1 VASSSAKRSGQAAAD
16 LLVSGPTNK
25 RHAEERVRG
34 QCAGSM
40 FCLIDVTN
48 ATIGHSR
55 TVDWYSAK
63 MFNAL
68 HSVVLCELRLQGM
81 SEAISANTARSLKLF
96 DGMITGKARRP
107 YRNVLEL

>member
-1 VASSSAKRSGQAAAD
+1 MASSSAKRSGKAAAD
-16 LLVSGPTNK
+16 LPTNN
-25 RHAEERVRG
+25 RHAKKRVRG
-34 QCAGSM
+34 QCAGLM
-40 FCLIDVTN
+40 FCLIDVRN

-63 MFNAL
+63 MSDAL

-81 SEAISANTARSLKLF
+81 SEAISANIARSLKLF
-96 DGMITGKARRP
+96 DGTITGKARRP